1 MISFYSCAIDASQSV
16 AKAVFILSLMHLDE
30 FEDDPYEA
38 DDVTI
43 SEEDGIRYLH
53 FGTHWIQ
60 GAMRMS
66 KPNDLVLSYTQ
77 QMMAWML
84 FHEASVAERIA
95 FLGLG
100 AGSLLRFCMRY
111 TPSQLTTVEI
121 NPQVTAMCRAF
132 FRLPENERSIIEH
145 DDALEWVLDPV
156 NKDQFQVLMVD
167 LYDANAQGPVC
178 STVEFYQGCYQ
189 ALTENGIASIN
200 LFGSHPSFQRNLDN
214 IRTAFKAQLLVLPEI
229 EEGNTIV
236 LAFKGLGLEMTTQ
249 ELLDRADIVQQET
262 KLPARRWAKAL
273 LSMRSSASTFTIA
286 ES

>member
-1 MISFYSCAIDASQSV
+1 MYS
-16 AKAVFILSLMHLDE
+16 DE
-30 FEDDPYEA
+30 FEDDPYDA

-66 KPNDLVLSYTQ
+66 KPNDLVLTYTQ

-84 FHEASVAERIA
+84 FHEVEEVERIA
-95 FLGLG
+95 LLGLG
-100 AGSLLRFCMRY
+100 SASLLRFCMRH

-132 FRLPENERSIIEH
+132 FRLPESERSLIEH
-145 DDALEWVLDPV
+145 EDAQDWVQDVV
-156 NKDQFQVLMVD
+156 NHDQFQVLMVD

-214 IRTAFKAQLLVLPEI
+214 IREVFKGQVLVLPEI

-236 LAFKGLGLEMTTQ
+236 LAFKGLGLEITTQ

-262 KLPARRWAKAL
+262 KLPARRWAKSL
-273 LSMRSSASTFTIA
+273 LSMRTPTSAFTIA